1 MLFGSIQTNGS
12 SRPFE
17 TSSWI
22 SESDSGEIAGWW
34 NIRDLI
40 SPPRTHSLPVK
51 NGGRETILS
60 FWDTLFSGA
69 PVCFREGNIFHKL
82 IAKWIK
88 LSSECNFVEIQI
100 GFQDLHWFF
109 CFNCFPFFVQRISLW
124 KKQKQPTSWI
134 RCWCLEALDMW
145 LDAIEIQPCL
155 VDVDVFPTFH
165 RKVFFSQNEEQWVK
179 KKGSFWWGWTGWM
192 KRRWNSPMVFGM
204 DCLEVRLTSSRAW

>member
-1 MLFGSIQTNGS
+1 MLFGSIQTNRS

-51 NGGRETILS
+51 NGGRETVLS

-82 IAKWIK
+82 ITKWIK
-88 LSSECNFVEIQI
+88 LSSECNFVEIWNPRFTCFFWFSLLSLFCPAHFSVEKNKNNQHL
-100 GFQDLHWFF
+100 GFVVVAWRLWICGLMPLKFNRVSSYVSSESFF
-109 CFNCFPFFVQRISLW
+109 
-124 KKQKQPTSWI
+124 
-134 RCWCLEALDMW
+134 
-145 LDAIEIQPCL
+145 
-155 VDVDVFPTFH
+155 FH
-165 RKVFFSQNEEQWVK
+165 RTRSNGWKRKAVFGGVELVGWKDVETVRWCS
-179 KKGSFWWGWTGWM
+179 GWT
-192 KRRWNSPMVFGM
+192 
-204 DCLEVRLTSSRAW
+204 AWK